1 MSGTAFK
8 LDIGDRQTIGNFVE
22 RVQSPERLKL
32 LLVLTVADIRAVGPK
47 VWNGW
52 KAALLRELYHQAI
65 EVISGGLSGEGRVSR
80 AAAAQAAARQLLP
93 DFSEAEYA
101 TFVSRGYSYYWLS
114 FDALTHAR
122 HARLMREAEASGAP
136 LTVEKRVDTYRSVTE
151 ITLYTADHPG
161 LFSRIAG
168 ALAVSGANIVDAKI
182 ITMSNGMALDT
193 FWVQDSN
200 GGPFDRRDKLAKLAV
215 IFENV
220 LSGDLKPHRELAHPP
235 AFPSRT
241 RVFMVTPRVLLDN
254 KASGSHTVIEVN
266 GRDRPGLLF
275 EVTRALTGLNLQVS
289 SAKIST
295 YGEKVVDVFYVKD
308 LFGHKVEHSAKLAEI
323 QRTLEVVLAK
333 GNEPV
338 LTMASREPAAAE

>member
-1 MSGTAFK
+1 
-8 LDIGDRQTIGNFVE
+8 
-22 RVQSPERLKL
+22 
-32 LLVLTVADIRAVGPK
+32 
-47 VWNGW
+47 
-52 KAALLRELYHQAI
+52 
-65 EVISGGLSGEGRVSR
+65 
-80 AAAAQAAARQLLP
+80 
-93 DFSEAEYA
+93 
-101 TFVSRGYSYYWLS
+101 
-114 FDALTHAR
+114 
-122 HARLMREAEASGAP
+122 
-136 LTVEKRVDTYRSVTE
+136 
-151 ITLYTADHPG
+151 
-161 LFSRIAG
+161 
-168 ALAVSGANIVDAKI
+168 
-182 ITMSNGMALDT
+182 MALDT

-200 GGPFDRRDKLAKLAV
+200 GDPFDRRDKLAKLAV

-275 EVTRALTGLNLQVS
+275 EVTRTLTGLNLQVS